1 MADSELRRIGRF
13 ATVGVGN
20 TALTFVAF
28 NLIMLGTAASAPLA
42 NAIAYGLGI
51 INSFYWQRRWTFRS
65 HAHLPV
71 GSTAARFI
79 PANLVGLA
87 ITTGVV
93 WLLERAGFS
102 GALPGWVPRIVALN
116 VVEGI
121 AILAGLVWNYL
132 SMRFW
137 VFVDRT
143 EQVTET

>member
-28 NLIMLGTAASAPLA
+28 NLIMLGTAASTPLA

-71 GSTAARFI
+71 GSTAARFV
-79 PANLVGLA
+79 PANLVGLL

-93 WLLERAGFS
+93 WLLERVGFT
-102 GALPGWVPRIVALN
+102 GALPAWVPHIVALN

-121 AILAGLVWNYL
+121 AIAAGLVWNYL

-137 VFVDRT
+137 VFVDRG
-143 EQVTET
+143 ERAAEV

>member
-28 NLIMLGTAASAPLA
+28 NLIMVGTAASATLA
-42 NAIAYGLGI
+42 NVIAYGLGI

-65 HAHLPV
+65 HADLPV
-71 GSTAARFI
+71 GGTAARFV
-79 PANLVGLA
+79 PANLIGLL

-93 WLLERAGFS
+93 WFLERAGFTD
-102 GALPGWVPRIVALN
+102 ALTGWVPRIVALN

-121 AILAGLVWNYL
+121 AIAAGLVWNYL

-137 VFVDRT
+137 VFADRG
-143 EQVTET
+143 ERAAES

>member
-1 MADSELRRIGRF
+1 MADSEIRRIGRF

-28 NLIMLGTAASAPLA
+28 NLIMLGTSASAPLA

-51 INSFYWQRRWTFRS
+51 VNSFYWQRRWTFRS

-79 PANLVGLA
+79 PANLVGLL
-87 ITTGVV
+87 ITTAVV
-93 WLLERAGFS
+93 WLLGRAGFTD
-102 GALPGWVPRIVALN
+102 ALPGWIPRIVALN
-116 VVEGI
+116 LVEGI

-137 VFVDRT
+137 VFVDRG
-143 EQVTET
+143 ERSFES